1 MLVHV
6 VNGLTE
12 LSHPVI
18 VPVFPLSV
26 NVPLVEPEQIVD
38 PPVTL
43 PPTEPGFTVTVV
55 DDEVADAHDPLCTIA

>member
-12 LSHPVI
+12 LSHPVM
-18 VPVFPLSV
+18 VPVFPLKV
-26 NVPLVEPEQIVD
+26 KVPLVAPEQMVE

-43 PPTEPGFTVTVV
+43 PPTDAGFTVTVV
-55 DDEVADAHDPLCTIA
+55 ADEVAGVHDPF

>member
-1 MLVHV
+1 M

-12 LSHPVI
+12 LNQFTTD
-18 VPVFPLSV
+18 PVFPLNV
-26 NVPLVEPEQIVD
+26 NVPLVDPEQIVD

-55 DDEVADAHDPLCTIA
+55 AEEVAGVHDPF